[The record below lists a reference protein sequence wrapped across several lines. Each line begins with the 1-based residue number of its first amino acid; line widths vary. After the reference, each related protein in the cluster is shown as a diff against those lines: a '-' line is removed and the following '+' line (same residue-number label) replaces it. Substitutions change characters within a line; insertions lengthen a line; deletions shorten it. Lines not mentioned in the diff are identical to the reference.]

1 MNFLTNIRESISKST
16 IATENLQ
23 AMKNEVLRKC
33 GIKVCELMTTNI
45 CSFMPDSWRL
55 KIIMS
60 TTTGRQVATVLL
72 SQLIG
77 TSLYAFREGLSPANQ
92 KYLDMMRQSAWMA
105 SATAMLDIT
114 NIDRLFDMLVP
125 KEMKKFLD
133 DSMSQIN
140 TIEKRLETE
149 TPTDNK

>member
-1 MNFLTNIRESISKST
+1 MNFLTNIRESISKSA

-33 GIKVCELMTTNI
+33 GIKVCELMTANI

-105 SATAMLDIT
+105 SASAMLDIT

-140 TIEKRLETE
+140 RIEEKLEE
-149 TPTDNK
+149 APVDNK